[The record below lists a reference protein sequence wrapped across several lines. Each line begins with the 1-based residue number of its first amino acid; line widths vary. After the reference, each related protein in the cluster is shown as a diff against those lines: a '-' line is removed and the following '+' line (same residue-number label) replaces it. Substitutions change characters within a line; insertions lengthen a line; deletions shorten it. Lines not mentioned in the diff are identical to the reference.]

1 MSKKD
6 RTQRI
11 LNCDPSPNLEKDWEF
26 EDAMA
31 SGGLAKAARLPKSV
45 DLREDWWNIGD
56 QGQTGSCVGW
66 AAADSVLRWHFLQA
80 KKISKSEMIS
90 PRFIWMAAKET
101 DPFTSYPTTFIED
114 SGTYLKA
121 ALDIARKFGAV
132 TDSVLPFKSGKLY
145 PNQERQFYAIASR
158 LKIASY
164 YNLRNNI
171 KKWKE
176 WLARNGPILT
186 RLNVDDTFYDAPKG
200 KLRKYNKNK
209 TYGGHAIAL
218 VGYDSKGFIVRN
230 SWGTNWGKE
239 GYAHASNSYASNA
252 FSEAYGVIV

>member
-6 RTQRI
+6 RIPRI
-11 LNCDPSPNLEKDWEF
+11 LNCDPSPNLEKDWAF
-26 EDAMA
+26 EDAIV
-31 SGGLAKAARLPKSV
+31 SGGLAKTTRLPKSV
-45 DLREDWWNIGD
+45 DLREDWWEIGD

-66 AAADSVLRWHFLQA
+66 AAGDSVLRWHFFHTE
-80 KKISKSEMIS
+80 KISKSEKIS

-145 PNQERQFYAIASR
+145 PKTERNFYAIASR
-158 LKIASY
+158 LKISSY
-164 YNLRNNI
+164 YNLQNDP

-176 WLARNGPILT
+176 WLAQNGPILT
-186 RLNVDDTFYDAPKG
+186 RLNVDDTFYDAPNG
-200 KLRKYNKNK
+200 KLQKYNKNK

-218 VGYDSKGFIVRN
+218 VGYDSKGFIIRN
-230 SWGTNWGKE
+230 SWGTNWGKD
-239 GYAHASNSYASNA
+239 GYAHASNSYASGA
-252 FSEAYGVIV
+252 FTEAYGVIV